1 MSNISRAALFDELVK
16 IGEASAP
23 PIQQPQESTP
33 KKGPGHAVKAILTA
47 GAGSALGYGAAEL
60 LARKLPYFQAPGSPE
75 VLAKRVRAAK
85 IILPILSGGAVILAD
100 RYRHAMERQYE
111 QVRGYKDRK

>member
-1 MSNISRAALFDELVK
+1 MSISRAALFDELVK
-16 IGEASAP
+16 IGEASVSPTPGAR
-23 PIQQPQESTP
+23 QEEP
-33 KKGPGHAVKAILTA
+33 KKGPGHAVKAILAA

-60 LARKLPYFQAPGSPE
+60 LARKLPYFQTPGSPE

-100 RYRHAMERQYE
+100 RYRNAMERQYQ